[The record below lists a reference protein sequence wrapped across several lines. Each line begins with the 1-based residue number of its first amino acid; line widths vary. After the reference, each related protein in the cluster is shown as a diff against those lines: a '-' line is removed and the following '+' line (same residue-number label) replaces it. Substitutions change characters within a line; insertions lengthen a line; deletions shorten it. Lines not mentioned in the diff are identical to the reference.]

1 MTISQTGR
9 KERELEFRKL
19 KAMMAA
25 AGVAQLYFKVLSPN
39 DNSKNQPYLGSD
51 LSALNIFPTGEL
63 VASASKSGKTSLKPG
78 RKKFTAPLRF
88 SWMDAE
94 GCIAPAPGAQLILYP
109 QYPEV
114 RLSGFLRQCEKAP
127 HELMDPT
134 KRGRDNGRVL
144 FMGVTKARTIIGY
157 LASPESVVAKSVA
170 RLKHAER
177 HGLFG
182 KIELHVLA
190 TKADSRIVLLNE
202 LCRIHKLGWIAG
214 RQLRAGQPPVD
225 CNNPNCGGYTLEA
238 ELGVL
243 PSGAAEPDFM
253 GWEVKQYGVS
263 SFNSAGSRPITL
275 MTPEPDGGYYSDNG
289 AEAFVRK
296 FGYADKMGRA
306 DRYNFGGVH
315 KYGDRHSTTGL
326 TLTLLGYDAKKNKI
340 IDPSAGLALVS
351 EKGQQAAVWHYSKLI
366 DHWKRKHAQA
376 VYVPSLSRVAAI
388 REYHYGKIVRLGI
401 GTDFFRFLGAI
412 SAQRIYYDPGI
423 KLENASS
430 KKPKTKR
437 RSQFRVKSGQLDA
450 LYDSMN
456 AVDVT
461 QAVNAEKGNGG
472 NNV

>member
-1 MTISQTGR
+1 VSNSRAGR

-25 AGVAQLYFKVLSPN
+25 AGVTQLYFKVLAPN

-51 LSALNIFPTGEL
+51 LSALNIFPTREL
-63 VASASKSGKTSLKPG
+63 VASDSTSDKTSLKPG
-78 RKKFTAPLRF
+78 RKKFTALLNF

-114 RLSGFLRQCEKAP
+114 RFSGFLRQCEKAP
-127 HELMDPT
+127 YELMDPT
-134 KRGRDNGRVL
+134 KRGRDNGRIL
-144 FMGVTKARTIIGY
+144 FMGVTKVRTIIGY

-170 RLKHAER
+170 GLKHVER

-182 KIELHVLA
+182 KIELHA
-190 TKADSRIVLLNE
+190 TASKTDSRIVLLNE
-202 LCRIHKLGWIAG
+202 LCRIHRLGWIKG
-214 RQLRAGQPPVD
+214 RRLQAGQPPVD

-243 PSGAAEPDFM
+243 PTGAAEPDFM

-263 SFNSAGSRPITL
+263 SFDSAGSRPITL
-275 MTPEPDGGYYSDNG
+275 MTPEPDGGFYSDSG
-289 AEAFVRK
+289 VEAFIRK
-296 FGYADKMGRA
+296 FGYADKVGRT

-315 KYGDRHSTTGL
+315 KYGERHSTTGL
-326 TLTLLGYDAKKNKI
+326 TLTLLGYDAEKNKI
-340 IDPSAGLALVS
+340 TDPSAGLALVS
-351 EKGQQAAVWHYSKLI
+351 DKGQKAAVWHYSKLI

-376 VYVPSLSRVAAI
+376 VYVPALSKVTAV
-388 REYHYGKIVRLGI
+388 REYHYGKIVRLGV

-412 SAQRIYYDPGI
+412 AAQRIYYDPGI

-430 KKPKTKR
+430 KKPRTKR

-450 LYDSMN
+450 LYDAMDTI
-456 AVDVT
+456 DVM
-461 QAVNAEKGNGG
+461 QAAQGD
-472 NNV
+472 

>member
-1 MTISQTGR
+1 VSNSRAGR

-25 AGVAQLYFKVLSPN
+25 AGVTQLYFKVLAPN

-63 VASASKSGKTSLKPG
+63 VASDSTSGKTSLKPG
-78 RKKFTAPLRF
+78 RKKFTALLNF

-114 RLSGFLRQCEKAP
+114 RFSGFLRQCEKAP
-127 HELMDPT
+127 YELMDPT

-157 LASPESVVAKSVA
+157 LASPESVVAKSVTG
-170 RLKHAER
+170 LKHVER

-182 KIELHVLA
+182 KIELYPTA
-190 TKADSRIVLLNE
+190 TKVDSRIVLLNE
-202 LCRIHKLGWIAG
+202 LCRIHRLGWIKG
-214 RQLRAGQPPVD
+214 KRLQAGQPPVD

-253 GWEVKQYGVS
+253 GWEVKQYGVT
-263 SFNSAGSRPITL
+263 SFGSAGSRPITL
-275 MTPEPDGGYYSDNG
+275 MTPEPDGGVYSESG
-289 AEAFVRK
+289 VEAFIRK
-296 FGYADKMGRA
+296 FGYADKVGRA

-315 KYGDRHSTTGL
+315 KYGERHATTGL

-376 VYVPSLSRVAAI
+376 VYVPSLSKVAAA
-388 REYHYGKIVRLGI
+388 REYHYGKIVRLGV
-401 GTDFFRFLGAI
+401 GTDFFRFLNAI
-412 SAQRIYYDPGI
+412 AAQRIYYDPGI

-430 KKPKTKR
+430 KKPTTKR

-450 LYDSMN
+450 LYDSLDT
-456 AVDVT
+456 VDVT
-461 QAVNAEKGNGG
+461 K
-472 NNV
+472 

>member
-1 MTISQTGR
+1 MTNSQAGR

-25 AGVAQLYFKVLSPN
+25 AGVTQLYFKILAPN

-63 VASASKSGKTSLKPG
+63 VASDSISGKTSLKPG
-78 RKKFTAPLRF
+78 RKKFTTPLKF

-114 RLSGFLRQCEKAP
+114 RFSGFLRQCEKAP
-127 HELMDPT
+127 HQLMDPN
-134 KRGRDNGRVL
+134 KRGRENGRVL
-144 FMGVTKARTIIGY
+144 FMGVAKAGTIIGY
-157 LASPESVVAKSVA
+157 LASPESVVAESVA
-170 RLKHAER
+170 GLKNVER

-182 KIELHVLA
+182 KVELHAGA
-190 TKADSRIVLLNE
+190 TKTDSRIVLLNE
-202 LCRIHKLGWIAG
+202 LRRIHRLGWIKG
-214 RQLRAGQPPVD
+214 RRLQAGQPPVD

-253 GWEVKQYGVS
+253 GWEVKQFGVS
-263 SFNSAGSRPITL
+263 SFDSAGSRPITL
-275 MTPEPDGGYYSDNG
+275 MTPEPDGGLYSDSG
-289 AEAFVRK
+289 VEAFIRK

-306 DRYNFGGVH
+306 DRYNFGGTH
-315 KYGDRHSTTGL
+315 KYGERHSTTGL

-366 DHWKRKHAQA
+366 DHWKRKHSQA
-376 VYVPSLSRVAAI
+376 VYVPSLSKVNAV
-388 REYHYGKIVRLGI
+388 REYQYGKIVRLGV

-412 SAQRIYYDPGI
+412 AAQRIYYDPGI
-423 KLENASS
+423 KLEHASS
-430 KKPKTKR
+430 KNPKTKR

-450 LYDSMN
+450 LYDSMDTI
-456 AVDVT
+456 DVM
-461 QAVNAEKGNGG
+461 QAAQGG
-472 NNV
+472 